1 MLKQENFQG
10 ITKQRLVEIV
20 VDFINKMEQSGS
32 NNKVIDDHAIANSS
46 SESKKSKEFQDIIKK
61 EILKQIPQVE
71 DYLKK
76 EMAMLKKYYPS
87 IIYNQFFEKNFMEF
101 TVLIDPYF
109 LFTGNDFNNCLSEIK
124 LEFETIF
131 PNFKLTF
138 NSNAY
143 L

>member
-10 ITKQRLVEIV
+10 ISKQQLVEIV
-20 VDFINKMEQSGS
+20 VDFFNKMEQTGS
-32 NNKVIDDHAIANSS
+32 NNKAIDDRAIASS
-46 SESKKSKEFQDIIKK
+46 SAESKKSKEFQNIIKN
-61 EILKQIPQVE
+61 EIFKQIPQAE
-71 DYLKK
+71 EYLKK
-76 EMAMLKKYYPS
+76 EMTIIKKYYPS
-87 IIYNQFFEKNFMEF
+87 IVYNQFFEKKFMEF
-101 TVLIDPYF
+101 TISIDPYF

-124 LEFETIF
+124 LEFETTF

>member
-10 ITKQRLVEIV
+10 ISKQRLVEIV
-20 VDFINKMEQSGS
+20 VDFINKMEQSES
-32 NNKVIDDHAIANSS
+32 NNRAIDDRAIASS
-46 SESKKSKEFQDIIKK
+46 SLESKKSKEFQDIIKK
-61 EILKQIPQVE
+61 ENLKQIPQVE
-71 DYLKK
+71 EYLKK
-76 EMAMLKKYYPS
+76 EMVMLKKYYS
-87 IIYNQFFEKNFMEF
+87 SMIYNQFFEKKFMEF
-101 TVLIDPYF
+101 TISIDPYF